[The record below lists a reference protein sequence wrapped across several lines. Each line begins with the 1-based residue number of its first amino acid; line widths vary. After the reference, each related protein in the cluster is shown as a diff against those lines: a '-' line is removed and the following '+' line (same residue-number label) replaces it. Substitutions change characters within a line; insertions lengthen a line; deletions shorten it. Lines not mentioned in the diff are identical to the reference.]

1 MNHYQKAQEFQRA
14 KNEAVF
20 LCSCNLTNLIT
31 EIRDLA
37 QVRIYGT
44 SDKWLEAVEKLPRLV
59 FKTLPRLVLELQDA
73 LKYE

>member
-1 MNHYQKAQEFQRA
+1 MTDYQKAQEFLKA

-20 LCSCNLTNLIT
+20 LCSCNLVNLTT

-37 QVRIYGT
+37 QVQIYGT
-44 SDKWLEAVEKLPRLV
+44 PDERLEAVEKLPRRV

-73 LKYE
+73 LQKE

>member
-14 KNEAVF
+14 KNETVF

-44 SDKWLEAVEKLPRLV
+44 PDERLEAGEKLPHRV

-73 LKYE
+73 LQKE

>member
-1 MNHYQKAQEFQRA
+1 MTDYRKAQEFQRA
-14 KNEAVF
+14 KNETVF

-44 SDKWLEAVEKLPRLV
+44 PDKSLEAGEKLPRRV

-73 LKYE
+73 LQKE